1 MRKTLFLLCA
11 LAVAGAGA
19 QNKMAD
25 ILSSIETN
33 NPQLKAGAQMVL
45 SQKAEVSSQ
54 NSLADPTFE
63 LEHMWGAQNAGDR
76 KYDITVSQAF
86 DFPSLYVQRNQMGN
100 LKRSLYDGQQA
111 LLRQQVLLQAKE
123 LCLRIVYLNRC
134 IQLGEERQAA
144 ADRLAALYRERLATG
159 DAAILDV
166 NKIEIEQLNVTTAN
180 TRLRNDRSAC
190 LAQLRALNGGE
201 PFEGG
206 LEMLTDYPQAAMPAS
221 FDDLKAQALQ
231 ADPELQLLRQESLIA
246 DKSVALNRAGWLP
259 KFELGYR
266 HAYELGERFNGL
278 SVGISIPLFANRKKV
293 KMAKA
298 QALAGSFAV
307 NNREQQA
314 LAELQTAYDEA
325 VSLQRD
331 HARYDLLMR
340 QNNLGLLQKA
350 LTAGQIS
357 MVEYLVDATQ
367 LYEAFD
373 NRLSLEYE
381 YQLRLARMYKFE
393 L

>member
-1 MRKTLFLLCA
+1 MILLLCA
-11 LAVAGAGA
+11 LTLSGAGA
-19 QNKMAD
+19 QNNMAD
-25 ILSSIETN
+25 ILSCIEAN

-63 LEHMWGAQNAGDR
+63 LEHLWGAQNAGDR
-76 KYDITVSQAF
+76 KYDITVLQSF
-86 DFPSLYVQRNQMGN
+86 DFPSLYVQRNRVGN
-100 LKRSLYDGQQA
+100 LKRSLYDGQQT

-134 IQLGEERQAA
+134 IELSDKRLAA
-144 ADRLAALYRERLATG
+144 ADELARLYRGKLESG

-180 TRLRNDRSAC
+180 TRLRNELAIC

-201 PFEGG
+201 SLDVE
-206 LEMLTDYPQAAMPAS
+206 LSTLTYPEAVLPAS
-221 FDDLKAQALQ
+221 FDELKTQALQ

-246 DKSVALNRAGWLP
+246 DKSVALNRSGWLP

-266 HAYELGERFNGL
+266 HAYELGERFNGFA
-278 SVGISIPLFANRKKV
+278 VGVSIPLFANRKKV

-298 QALAGSFAV
+298 QALAGTFAV

-314 LAELQTAYDEA
+314 LAELQSAYDEA
-325 VSLQRD
+325 VTLQRT
-331 HARYDLLMR
+331 HARYDLLTR

-350 LTAGQIS
+350 WAAGKIS

-381 YQLRLARMYKFE
+381 YQLRLARLYKFE

>member
-1 MRKTLFLLCA
+1 MILLLCA
-11 LAVAGAGA
+11 LTLSGAGA
-19 QNKMAD
+19 QNNMAD
-25 ILSSIETN
+25 ILSCIEAN

-63 LEHMWGAQNAGDR
+63 LEHLWGAQNAGDR
-76 KYDITVSQAF
+76 KYDITVLQSF
-86 DFPSLYVQRNQMGN
+86 DFPSLYVQRNRVGN
-100 LKRSLYDGQQA
+100 LKRSLYDGQQT

-134 IQLGEERQAA
+134 IELSDKRLAA
-144 ADRLAALYRERLATG
+144 ADELARLYRGKLESG

-180 TRLRNDRSAC
+180 TRLRNELSTC

-201 PFEGG
+201 SFDVE
-206 LEMLTDYPQAAMPAS
+206 LSALTYPEAVLPAS
-221 FDDLKAQALQ
+221 FDELKNQALQ

-246 DKSVALNRAGWLP
+246 DKSVALNRSGWLP

-266 HAYELGERFNGL
+266 HAYELGERFNGFA
-278 SVGISIPLFANRKKV
+278 VGVSIPLFANRKKV

-298 QALAGSFAV
+298 QALAGTFAV

-314 LAELQTAYDEA
+314 LAELQSAYDEA
-325 VSLQRD
+325 VTLQRN
-331 HARYDLLMR
+331 HARYDLLTR

-350 LTAGQIS
+350 LAAGKIS

-381 YQLRLARMYKFE
+381 YQLRLARLYKFE

>member
-1 MRKTLFLLCA
+1 MILLLCA
-11 LAVAGAGA
+11 LSLSGAGA
-19 QNKMAD
+19 QNNMAD
-25 ILSSIETN
+25 ILSCIEAN

-63 LEHMWGAQNAGDR
+63 LEHLWGAQNAGDR
-76 KYDITVSQAF
+76 KYDITVLQSF
-86 DFPSLYVQRNQMGN
+86 DFPSLYVQRNRVGN
-100 LKRSLYDGQQA
+100 LKRSLYDGQQT

-134 IQLGEERQAA
+134 IELSDKRLAA
-144 ADRLAALYRERLATG
+144 ADELARLYRGKLESG

-180 TRLRNDRSAC
+180 TRLRNELATC

-201 PFEGG
+201 SLDVE
-206 LEMLTDYPQAAMPAS
+206 LSTLTYPEAVLPAS
-221 FDDLKAQALQ
+221 FDELKTQALQ

-246 DKSVALNRAGWLP
+246 DKSVALNRSGWLP

-266 HAYELGERFNGL
+266 HAYELGERFNGFA
-278 SVGISIPLFANRKKV
+278 VGVSIPLFANRKKV

-298 QALAGSFAV
+298 QALAGTFAV

-314 LAELQTAYDEA
+314 LAELQSAYDEA
-325 VSLQRD
+325 VTLQRN
-331 HARYDLLMR
+331 HARYDLLTR

-350 LTAGQIS
+350 LAAGKIS

-381 YQLRLARMYKFE
+381 YQLRLARLYKFE

>member
-1 MRKTLFLLCA
+1 MILLLCA
-11 LAVAGAGA
+11 LSLSGAGA
-19 QNKMAD
+19 QNNMAD
-25 ILSSIETN
+25 ILSCIEAN

-63 LEHMWGAQNAGDR
+63 LEHLWGTQNAGDR
-76 KYDITVSQAF
+76 KYDITVLQSF
-86 DFPSLYVQRNQMGN
+86 DFPSLYVQRNRVGN
-100 LKRSLYDGQQA
+100 LKRSLYDGQQT

-134 IQLGEERQAA
+134 IELSDKRLAA
-144 ADRLAALYRERLATG
+144 ADELARLYRGKLESG
-159 DAAILDV
+159 NAAILDV

-180 TRLRNDRSAC
+180 TRLRNELATC

-201 PFEGG
+201 SLDVE
-206 LEMLTDYPQAAMPAS
+206 LSTLTYPEAVLPAS
-221 FDDLKAQALQ
+221 FDELKTQALQ

-246 DKSVALNRAGWLP
+246 DKSVALNRSGWLP

-266 HAYELGERFNGL
+266 HAYELGERFNGFA
-278 SVGISIPLFANRKKV
+278 VGVSIPLFANRKKV

-298 QALAGSFAV
+298 QALAGTFAV

-314 LAELQTAYDEA
+314 LAELQSAYDEA
-325 VSLQRD
+325 VTLKQN
-331 HARYDLLMR
+331 HARYDLLTR

-350 LTAGQIS
+350 LAAGKIS

-381 YQLRLARMYKFE
+381 YQLRLARLYKFE

>member
-1 MRKTLFLLCA
+1 MILLLCA
-11 LAVAGAGA
+11 LTLSGAGA
-19 QNKMAD
+19 QNNMAD
-25 ILSSIETN
+25 ILSCIEAN

-63 LEHMWGAQNAGDR
+63 LEHLWGAQNAGDR
-76 KYDITVSQAF
+76 KYDITVLQSF
-86 DFPSLYVQRNQMGN
+86 DFPSLYVQRNRVGN
-100 LKRSLYDGQQA
+100 LKRSLYDGQQT

-134 IQLGEERQAA
+134 IELSDKRLAA
-144 ADRLAALYRERLATG
+144 ADELARLYRGKLESG

-180 TRLRNDRSAC
+180 TRLRNELSTC

-201 PFEGG
+201 SLDVE
-206 LEMLTDYPQAAMPAS
+206 LSALTYPEAVLPTS
-221 FDDLKAQALQ
+221 FDELKNQALQ

-246 DKSVALNRAGWLP
+246 DKSVALNRSGWLP

-266 HAYELGERFNGL
+266 HAYELGERFNGFA
-278 SVGISIPLFANRKKV
+278 VGVSIPLFANRKKV

-298 QALAGSFAV
+298 QALAGTFAV

-314 LAELQTAYDEA
+314 LAELQSAYDEA
-325 VSLQRD
+325 VTLQRN
-331 HARYDLLMR
+331 HARYDLLTR

-350 LTAGQIS
+350 LAAGKIS

-381 YQLRLARMYKFE
+381 YQLRLARLYKFE

>member
-1 MRKTLFLLCA
+1 MILLLCA
-11 LAVAGAGA
+11 LSLSGAGA
-19 QNKMAD
+19 QNNMAD
-25 ILSSIETN
+25 ILSCIEAN

-63 LEHMWGAQNAGDR
+63 LEHLWGTQNAGDR
-76 KYDITVSQAF
+76 KYDITVLQSF
-86 DFPSLYVQRNQMGN
+86 DFPSLYVQRNRVGN
-100 LKRSLYDGQQA
+100 LKRSLYDGQQT

-134 IQLGEERQAA
+134 IELSDKRLAA
-144 ADRLAALYRERLATG
+144 ADELARLYRGKLESG
-159 DAAILDV
+159 NAAILDV

-180 TRLRNDRSAC
+180 TRLRNELATC

-201 PFEGG
+201 SLDVE
-206 LEMLTDYPQAAMPAS
+206 LSTLTYPEAVLPAS
-221 FDDLKAQALQ
+221 FDELKTQALQ

-246 DKSVALNRAGWLP
+246 DKSVALNRSGWLP

-266 HAYELGERFNGL
+266 HAYELGERFNGFA
-278 SVGISIPLFANRKKV
+278 VGVSIPLFANRKKV

-298 QALAGSFAV
+298 QALAGTFAV

-314 LAELQTAYDEA
+314 LAELQSAYDEA
-325 VSLQRD
+325 VTLQRN
-331 HARYDLLMR
+331 HARYDLLTR

-350 LTAGQIS
+350 LATGKIS

-381 YQLRLARMYKFE
+381 YQLRLARLYKFE

>member
-1 MRKTLFLLCA
+1 MILLLCA
-11 LAVAGAGA
+11 LSLSGAGA
-19 QNKMAD
+19 QNNMAD
-25 ILSSIETN
+25 ILSCIEAN

-63 LEHMWGAQNAGDR
+63 LEHLWGAQNAGDR
-76 KYDITVSQAF
+76 KYDITVLQSF
-86 DFPSLYVQRNQMGN
+86 DFPSLYVQRNRVGN
-100 LKRSLYDGQQA
+100 LKRSLYDGQQT

-134 IQLGEERQAA
+134 IELSDKRLAA
-144 ADRLAALYRERLATG
+144 ADELARLYRGKLESG

-180 TRLRNDRSAC
+180 TRLRNELSTC

-201 PFEGG
+201 SLDVE
-206 LEMLTDYPQAAMPAS
+206 LSALTYPEAVLPTS
-221 FDDLKAQALQ
+221 FDELKTQALQ

-246 DKSVALNRAGWLP
+246 DKSVALNRSGWLP

-266 HAYELGERFNGL
+266 HAYELGERFNGFA
-278 SVGISIPLFANRKKV
+278 VGVSIPLFANRKKV

-298 QALAGSFAV
+298 QALAGTFTV

-314 LAELQTAYDEA
+314 LAELQSAYDEA
-325 VSLQRD
+325 VTLKQN
-331 HARYDLLMR
+331 HARYDLLAR

-350 LTAGQIS
+350 LAAGKIS

-381 YQLRLARMYKFE
+381 YQLRLARLYKFE

>member
-1 MRKTLFLLCA
+1 MILLLCA
-11 LAVAGAGA
+11 LTLSGAGA
-19 QNKMAD
+19 QNNMAD
-25 ILSSIETN
+25 ILSCIEAN

-63 LEHMWGAQNAGDR
+63 LEHLWSAQNAGDR
-76 KYDITVSQAF
+76 KYDITVLQSF
-86 DFPSLYVQRNQMGN
+86 DFPSLYVQRNRVGN
-100 LKRSLYDGQQA
+100 LKRSLYDGQQT

-134 IQLGEERQAA
+134 IELSDKRLAA
-144 ADRLAALYRERLATG
+144 ADELARLYRGKLESG

-180 TRLRNDRSAC
+180 TRLRNELAIC

-201 PFEGG
+201 SLDVE
-206 LEMLTDYPQAAMPAS
+206 LSTLTYPEAVLPAS
-221 FDDLKAQALQ
+221 FDELKTQALQ

-246 DKSVALNRAGWLP
+246 DKSVALNRSGWLP

-266 HAYELGERFNGL
+266 HAYELGERFNGFA
-278 SVGISIPLFANRKKV
+278 VGVSIPLFANRKKV

-298 QALAGSFAV
+298 QALAGTFAV

-314 LAELQTAYDEA
+314 LAELQSAYDEA
-325 VSLQRD
+325 VTLQRN
-331 HARYDLLMR
+331 HARYDLLTR

-350 LTAGQIS
+350 LAAGKIS

-381 YQLRLARMYKFE
+381 YQLRLARLYKFE

>member
-1 MRKTLFLLCA
+1 MILLLCA
-11 LAVAGAGA
+11 LTLSGAGA
-19 QNKMAD
+19 QNNMAD
-25 ILSSIETN
+25 ILSCIEAN

-63 LEHMWGAQNAGDR
+63 LEHLWGAQNAGDR
-76 KYDITVSQAF
+76 KYDITVLQSF
-86 DFPSLYVQRNQMGN
+86 DFPSLYVQRNRVGN
-100 LKRSLYDGQQA
+100 LKRSLYDGQQT

-134 IQLGEERQAA
+134 IELSDKRLAA
-144 ADRLAALYRERLATG
+144 ADELARLYRGKLESG

-180 TRLRNDRSAC
+180 TRLRNELATC

-201 PFEGG
+201 SLDVE
-206 LEMLTDYPQAAMPAS
+206 LSTLTYPEAVLPAS
-221 FDDLKAQALQ
+221 FDELKTQALQ

-246 DKSVALNRAGWLP
+246 DKSVALNRSGWLP

-266 HAYELGERFNGL
+266 HAYELGERFNGFA
-278 SVGISIPLFANRKKV
+278 VGVSIPLFANRKKV

-298 QALAGSFAV
+298 QALAGTFAV

-314 LAELQTAYDEA
+314 LAELQSAYDEA
-325 VSLQRD
+325 VTLKQN
-331 HARYDLLMR
+331 HARYDLLTR

-350 LTAGQIS
+350 LAAGKIS

-381 YQLRLARMYKFE
+381 YQLRLARLYKFE

>member
-1 MRKTLFLLCA
+1 MILLLCA
-11 LAVAGAGA
+11 LTLSGAGA
-19 QNKMAD
+19 QNNMAD
-25 ILSSIETN
+25 ILSCIEAN

-63 LEHMWGAQNAGDR
+63 LEHLWGAQNAGDR
-76 KYDITVSQAF
+76 KYDITVLQSF
-86 DFPSLYVQRNQMGN
+86 DFPSLCVQRNRVGN
-100 LKRSLYDGQQA
+100 LKRSLYDGQQT

-134 IQLGEERQAA
+134 IELSDKRLAA
-144 ADRLAALYRERLATG
+144 ADELARLYRGKLESG

-180 TRLRNDRSAC
+180 TRLRNELATC

-201 PFEGG
+201 SLDVE
-206 LEMLTDYPQAAMPAS
+206 LSTLTYPEAVLPAS
-221 FDDLKAQALQ
+221 FDELKTQALQ

-246 DKSVALNRAGWLP
+246 DKSVALNRSGWLP

-266 HAYELGERFNGL
+266 HAYELGERFNGFA
-278 SVGISIPLFANRKKV
+278 VGVSIPLFANRKKV

-298 QALAGSFAV
+298 QALAGTFAV

-314 LAELQTAYDEA
+314 LAELQSAYDEA
-325 VSLQRD
+325 VTLQRN
-331 HARYDLLMR
+331 HARYDLLTR

-350 LTAGQIS
+350 LAAGKIS

-381 YQLRLARMYKFE
+381 YQLRLARLYKFE

>member
-1 MRKTLFLLCA
+1 MILLLCA
-11 LAVAGAGA
+11 LTLSGAGA
-19 QNKMAD
+19 QNNMAD
-25 ILSSIETN
+25 ILSCIEAN

-63 LEHMWGAQNAGDR
+63 LEHLWGAQNAGDR
-76 KYDITVSQAF
+76 KYDITVLQSF
-86 DFPSLYVQRNQMGN
+86 DFPSLYVQRNRVGN
-100 LKRSLYDGQQA
+100 LKRSLYDGQQT

-134 IQLGEERQAA
+134 IELSDKRLAA
-144 ADRLAALYRERLATG
+144 ADELARLYRGKLESG

-180 TRLRNDRSAC
+180 TRLRNELATC

-201 PFEGG
+201 SLDVE
-206 LEMLTDYPQAAMPAS
+206 LSTLTYPEAVLPAS
-221 FDDLKAQALQ
+221 FDELKTQALQ

-246 DKSVALNRAGWLP
+246 DKSVALNRSGWLP

-266 HAYELGERFNGL
+266 HAYELGERFNGFA
-278 SVGISIPLFANRKKV
+278 VGVSIPLFANRKKV

-298 QALAGSFAV
+298 QALAGTFAV

-314 LAELQTAYDEA
+314 LAELQSAYDEA
-325 VSLQRD
+325 VTLKQN
-331 HARYDLLMR
+331 HARYDLLTR

-350 LTAGQIS
+350 LATGKIS

-381 YQLRLARMYKFE
+381 YQLRLARLYKFE

>member
-1 MRKTLFLLCA
+1 MILLLCA
-11 LAVAGAGA
+11 LTLSGAGA
-19 QNKMAD
+19 QNNMAD
-25 ILSSIETN
+25 ILSCIEAN

-63 LEHMWGAQNAGDR
+63 LEHLWGAQNAGDR
-76 KYDITVSQAF
+76 KYDITVLQSF
-86 DFPSLYVQRNQMGN
+86 DFPSLYVQRNRVGN
-100 LKRSLYDGQQA
+100 LKRSLYDGQQT

-134 IQLGEERQAA
+134 IELSDKRLAA
-144 ADRLAALYRERLATG
+144 ADELARLYRGKLESG

-180 TRLRNDRSAC
+180 PRLRNELATC

-201 PFEGG
+201 ALDVE
-206 LEMLTDYPQAAMPAS
+206 LSTLIYPEAVLPAS
-221 FDDLKAQALQ
+221 FDELKTQALQ

-246 DKSVALNRAGWLP
+246 DKSVALNRSGWLP

-266 HAYELGERFNGL
+266 HAYELGERFNGFA
-278 SVGISIPLFANRKKV
+278 VGVSIPLFANRKKV

-298 QALAGSFAV
+298 QALAGTFAV

-314 LAELQTAYDEA
+314 LAELQSAYDEA
-325 VSLQRD
+325 VTLQRN
-331 HARYDLLMR
+331 HARYDLLTR

-350 LTAGQIS
+350 LAAGKIS

-381 YQLRLARMYKFE
+381 YQLRLARLYKFE

>member
-1 MRKTLFLLCA
+1 
-11 LAVAGAGA
+11 
-19 QNKMAD
+19 
-25 ILSSIETN
+25 
-33 NPQLKAGAQMVL
+33 
-45 SQKAEVSSQ
+45 
-54 NSLADPTFE
+54 
-63 LEHMWGAQNAGDR
+63 
-76 KYDITVSQAF
+76 
-86 DFPSLYVQRNQMGN
+86 
-100 LKRSLYDGQQA
+100 
-111 LLRQQVLLQAKE
+111 
-123 LCLRIVYLNRC
+123 
-134 IQLGEERQAA
+134 
-144 ADRLAALYRERLATG
+144 
-159 DAAILDV
+159 
-166 NKIEIEQLNVTTAN
+166 
-180 TRLRNDRSAC
+180 
-190 LAQLRALNGGE
+190 
-201 PFEGG
+201 
-206 LEMLTDYPQAAMPAS
+206 MLTDYPQAAMPAS

>member
-1 MRKTLFLLCA
+1 MILLLCA
-11 LAVAGAGA
+11 LTLSGAGA
-19 QNKMAD
+19 QNNMAD
-25 ILSSIETN
+25 ILSCIEAN

-63 LEHMWGAQNAGDR
+63 LEHLWGAQNAGDR
-76 KYDITVSQAF
+76 KYDITVLQSF
-86 DFPSLYVQRNQMGN
+86 DFPSLYVQRNRVGN
-100 LKRSLYDGQQA
+100 LKRSLYDGQQT

-134 IQLGEERQAA
+134 IELSDKRLAA
-144 ADRLAALYRERLATG
+144 ADELARLYRGKLESG

-180 TRLRNDRSAC
+180 TRLRNELSTC

-201 PFEGG
+201 SLDVE
-206 LEMLTDYPQAAMPAS
+206 LSTLTYPEAVLPAS
-221 FDDLKAQALQ
+221 FDELKTQALQ

-246 DKSVALNRAGWLP
+246 DKSVALNRSGWLP

-266 HAYELGERFNGL
+266 HAYELGERFNGFA
-278 SVGISIPLFANRKKV
+278 VGVSIPLFANRKKV

-298 QALAGSFAV
+298 QALAGTFAV

-314 LAELQTAYDEA
+314 LAELQSAYDEA
-325 VSLQRD
+325 VTLQRN
-331 HARYDLLMR
+331 HARYDLLTR

-350 LTAGQIS
+350 LATGKIS

-381 YQLRLARMYKFE
+381 YQLRLARLYKFE

>member
-1 MRKTLFLLCA
+1 MILLLCA
-11 LAVAGAGA
+11 LTLSGAGA
-19 QNKMAD
+19 QNNMAD
-25 ILSSIETN
+25 ILSCIEAN
-33 NPQLKAGAQMVL
+33 NPRLKAGAQMVL

-63 LEHMWGAQNAGDR
+63 LEHLWGAQNAGDR
-76 KYDITVSQAF
+76 KYDITVLQSF
-86 DFPSLYVQRNQMGN
+86 DFPSLYVQRNRVGN
-100 LKRSLYDGQQA
+100 LKRSLYDGQQT

-134 IQLGEERQAA
+134 IELSDKRLAA
-144 ADRLAALYRERLATG
+144 ADELARLYRGKLESG

-180 TRLRNDRSAC
+180 TRLRNELATC

-201 PFEGG
+201 SLDVE
-206 LEMLTDYPQAAMPAS
+206 LSTLTYPEAVLPAS
-221 FDDLKAQALQ
+221 FDELKTQALQ

-246 DKSVALNRAGWLP
+246 DKSVALNRSGWLP

-266 HAYELGERFNGL
+266 HAYELGERFNGFA
-278 SVGISIPLFANRKKV
+278 VGVSIPLFANRKKV

-298 QALAGSFAV
+298 QALAGTFAV

-314 LAELQTAYDEA
+314 LAELQSAYDEA
-325 VSLQRD
+325 VTLQRN
-331 HARYDLLMR
+331 HARYDLLTR

-350 LTAGQIS
+350 LATGKIS

-381 YQLRLARMYKFE
+381 YQLRLARLYKFE

>member
-1 MRKTLFLLCA
+1 MRKMILLLCA
-11 LAVAGAGA
+11 LTLSGAGA
-19 QNKMAD
+19 QNNMAD
-25 ILSSIETN
+25 ILSCIEAN

-63 LEHMWGAQNAGDR
+63 LEHLWGAQNAGDR
-76 KYDITVSQAF
+76 KYDITVLQSF
-86 DFPSLYVQRNQMGN
+86 DFPSLYVQRNRVGN
-100 LKRSLYDGQQA
+100 LKRSLYDGQQT

-123 LCLRIVYLNRC
+123 LCLRIVYLNRS
-134 IQLGEERQAA
+134 IELSDKRLAA
-144 ADRLAALYRERLATG
+144 ADELARLYRGKLESG

-180 TRLRNDRSAC
+180 ARLRNELATC

-201 PFEGG
+201 SLDVE
-206 LEMLTDYPQAAMPAS
+206 LSTLTYPEAVLPAS
-221 FDDLKAQALQ
+221 FDELKTQALQ

-246 DKSVALNRAGWLP
+246 DKSVALNRSGWLP

-266 HAYELGERFNGL
+266 HAYELGERFNGFA
-278 SVGISIPLFANRKKV
+278 VGVSIPLFANRKKV

-298 QALAGSFAV
+298 QALAGTFAV

-314 LAELQTAYDEA
+314 LAELQSAYDEA
-325 VSLQRD
+325 VTLQRN
-331 HARYDLLMR
+331 HARYDLLTR

-350 LTAGQIS
+350 LAAGKIS

-381 YQLRLARMYKFE
+381 YQLRLARLYKFE

>member
-1 MRKTLFLLCA
+1 MRKMILLLCA
-11 LAVAGAGA
+11 LTLSGAGA
-19 QNKMAD
+19 QNNMAD
-25 ILSSIETN
+25 ILSCIEAN

-63 LEHMWGAQNAGDR
+63 LEHLWGAQNAGDR
-76 KYDITVSQAF
+76 KYDITVLQSF
-86 DFPSLYVQRNQMGN
+86 DFPSLYVQRNRVGN
-100 LKRSLYDGQQA
+100 LKRSLYDGQQT

-134 IQLGEERQAA
+134 IELS
-144 ADRLAALYRERLATG
+144 DKRLAAAGELARLYRGKLESG

-180 TRLRNDRSAC
+180 TRLRNELSTC

-201 PFEGG
+201 SLDVE
-206 LEMLTDYPQAAMPAS
+206 LSALTYPEAVLPTS
-221 FDDLKAQALQ
+221 FDELKTQALQ

-246 DKSVALNRAGWLP
+246 DKSVALNRSGWLP

-266 HAYELGERFNGL
+266 HAYELGERFNGFA
-278 SVGISIPLFANRKKV
+278 VGVSIPLFANRKKV

-298 QALAGSFAV
+298 QALAGTFTV

-314 LAELQTAYDEA
+314 LAELQSAYDEA
-325 VSLQRD
+325 VTLKQN
-331 HARYDLLMR
+331 HARYDLLAR

-350 LTAGQIS
+350 LAAGKIS

-381 YQLRLARMYKFE
+381 YQLRLARLYKFE

>member
-1 MRKTLFLLCA
+1 MILLLCA
-11 LAVAGAGA
+11 LSLSGAGA
-19 QNKMAD
+19 QNNMAD
-25 ILSSIETN
+25 ILSCIEAN

-63 LEHMWGAQNAGDR
+63 LEHLWGAQNAGDR
-76 KYDITVSQAF
+76 KYDITVLQSF
-86 DFPSLYVQRNQMGN
+86 DFPSLYVQRNRVGN
-100 LKRSLYDGQQA
+100 LKRSLYDGQQT

-134 IQLGEERQAA
+134 IELSDKRLAA
-144 ADRLAALYRERLATG
+144 ADELARLYRGKLESG

-180 TRLRNDRSAC
+180 TRLRNELATC

-201 PFEGG
+201 SLDVE
-206 LEMLTDYPQAAMPAS
+206 LSTLTYPEAVLPAS
-221 FDDLKAQALQ
+221 FDELKTQALQ

-246 DKSVALNRAGWLP
+246 DKSVALNRSGWLP

-266 HAYELGERFNGL
+266 HAYELGERFNGFA
-278 SVGISIPLFANRKKV
+278 VGVSIPLFANRKKV

-298 QALAGSFAV
+298 QALAGTFAV

-314 LAELQTAYDEA
+314 LAELQSAYDEA
-325 VSLQRD
+325 VTLQRT
-331 HARYDLLMR
+331 HARYDLLTR

-350 LTAGQIS
+350 LAAGKIS

-381 YQLRLARMYKFE
+381 YQLRLARLYKFE

>member
-1 MRKTLFLLCA
+1 MILLLCA
-11 LAVAGAGA
+11 LTLSGAGA
-19 QNKMAD
+19 QNNMAD
-25 ILSSIETN
+25 ILSCIEAN

-63 LEHMWGAQNAGDR
+63 LEHLWGAQNAGDR
-76 KYDITVSQAF
+76 KYDITVLQSF
-86 DFPSLYVQRNQMGN
+86 DFPSLYVQRNRVGN
-100 LKRSLYDGQQA
+100 LKRSLYDGQQT

-134 IQLGEERQAA
+134 IELSDKRLAA
-144 ADRLAALYRERLATG
+144 ADELARLYRGKLESG

-180 TRLRNDRSAC
+180 TRLRNELATC

-201 PFEGG
+201 SLGVE
-206 LEMLTDYPQAAMPAS
+206 LSTLTYPEAVLPAS
-221 FDDLKAQALQ
+221 FDELKTQALQ

-246 DKSVALNRAGWLP
+246 DKSVALNRSGWLP

-266 HAYELGERFNGL
+266 HAYELGERFNGFA
-278 SVGISIPLFANRKKV
+278 VGVSIPLFANRKKV

-298 QALAGSFAV
+298 QALAGTFAV

-314 LAELQTAYDEA
+314 LAELQSAYDEA
-325 VSLQRD
+325 VTLQRN
-331 HARYDLLMR
+331 HARYDLLTR

-350 LTAGQIS
+350 LAAGKIS

-381 YQLRLARMYKFE
+381 YQLRLARLYKFE

>member
-1 MRKTLFLLCA
+1 MIILLCA
-11 LAVAGAGA
+11 LTLSGAGA
-19 QNKMAD
+19 QNNMAD
-25 ILSSIETN
+25 ILSCIEAN

-63 LEHMWGAQNAGDR
+63 LEHLWGAQNAGDR
-76 KYDITVSQAF
+76 KYDITVLQSF
-86 DFPSLYVQRNQMGN
+86 DFPSLYVQRNRVGN
-100 LKRSLYDGQQA
+100 LKRSLYDGQQT

-134 IQLGEERQAA
+134 IELSDKRLAA
-144 ADRLAALYRERLATG
+144 ADELARLYRGKLESG

-180 TRLRNDRSAC
+180 TRLRNELSTC

-201 PFEGG
+201 SLDVE
-206 LEMLTDYPQAAMPAS
+206 LSALTYPEAVLPAS
-221 FDDLKAQALQ
+221 FDELKTQALQ

-246 DKSVALNRAGWLP
+246 DKSVALNRSGWLP

-266 HAYELGERFNGL
+266 HAYELGERFNGFA
-278 SVGISIPLFANRKKV
+278 VGVSIPLFANRKKV

-298 QALAGSFAV
+298 QALAGTFTV

-314 LAELQTAYDEA
+314 LAELQSAYDEA
-325 VSLQRD
+325 VTLKQN
-331 HARYDLLMR
+331 HARYDLLAR

-350 LTAGQIS
+350 LAAGKIS

-381 YQLRLARMYKFE
+381 YQLRLARLYKFE

>member
-1 MRKTLFLLCA
+1 MRKMILLLCA
-11 LAVAGAGA
+11 LTLSGAGA
-19 QNKMAD
+19 QNNMAD
-25 ILSSIETN
+25 ILSCIEAN

-63 LEHMWGAQNAGDR
+63 LEHLWGAQNAGDR
-76 KYDITVSQAF
+76 KYDITVLQSF
-86 DFPSLYVQRNQMGN
+86 DFPSLYVQRNRVGN
-100 LKRSLYDGQQA
+100 LKRSLYDGQQT

-134 IQLGEERQAA
+134 IELSDKRLAA
-144 ADRLAALYRERLATG
+144 ADELARLYRGKLESG

-180 TRLRNDRSAC
+180 TRLRNELAIC

-201 PFEGG
+201 SLDVE
-206 LEMLTDYPQAAMPAS
+206 LSTLTYPEAVLPAS
-221 FDDLKAQALQ
+221 FDELKTQALQ

-246 DKSVALNRAGWLP
+246 DKSVALNRSGWLP

-266 HAYELGERFNGL
+266 HAYELGERFNGFA
-278 SVGISIPLFANRKKV
+278 VGVSIPLFANRKKV

-298 QALAGSFAV
+298 QALAGTFAV

-314 LAELQTAYDEA
+314 LAELQSAYDEA
-325 VSLQRD
+325 VTLQRN
-331 HARYDLLMR
+331 HARYDLLTR

-350 LTAGQIS
+350 LAAGKIS

-381 YQLRLARMYKFE
+381 YQLRLARLYKFE

>member
-1 MRKTLFLLCA
+1 MRKMILLLCA
-11 LAVAGAGA
+11 LSLSGAGA
-19 QNKMAD
+19 QNNMAD
-25 ILSSIETN
+25 ILSCIEAN

-63 LEHMWGAQNAGDR
+63 LEHLWGAQNAGDR
-76 KYDITVSQAF
+76 KYDITVLQSF
-86 DFPSLYVQRNQMGN
+86 DFPSLYVQRNRVGN
-100 LKRSLYDGQQA
+100 LKRSLYDGQQT

-134 IQLGEERQAA
+134 IELSDKRLAA
-144 ADRLAALYRERLATG
+144 ADELARLYRGKLESG

-180 TRLRNDRSAC
+180 TRLRNELATC

-201 PFEGG
+201 SLDVE
-206 LEMLTDYPQAAMPAS
+206 LSTLTYPEAVLPAS
-221 FDDLKAQALQ
+221 FDELKTQALQ

-246 DKSVALNRAGWLP
+246 DKSVALNRSGWLP

-266 HAYELGERFNGL
+266 HAYELGERFNGFA
-278 SVGISIPLFANRKKV
+278 VGVSIPLFANRKKV

-298 QALAGSFAV
+298 QALAGTFAV

-314 LAELQTAYDEA
+314 LAELQSAYDEA
-325 VSLQRD
+325 VTLQRN
-331 HARYDLLMR
+331 HARYDLLTR

-350 LTAGQIS
+350 LAAGKIS

-381 YQLRLARMYKFE
+381 YQLRLARLYKFE

>member
-1 MRKTLFLLCA
+1 MRKMILLLCA
-11 LAVAGAGA
+11 LTLSGAGA
-19 QNKMAD
+19 QNNMAD
-25 ILSSIETN
+25 ILSCIEAN

-63 LEHMWGAQNAGDR
+63 LEHLWGAQNAGDR
-76 KYDITVSQAF
+76 KYDITVLQSF
-86 DFPSLYVQRNQMGN
+86 DFPSLYVQRNRVGN
-100 LKRSLYDGQQA
+100 LKRSLYDGQQT

-134 IQLGEERQAA
+134 IELS
-144 ADRLAALYRERLATG
+144 DKRLAAAGELARLYRGKLESG

-180 TRLRNDRSAC
+180 TRLRNELSTC

-201 PFEGG
+201 SLDVE
-206 LEMLTDYPQAAMPAS
+206 LSALTYPEAVLPAS
-221 FDDLKAQALQ
+221 FDELKTQALQ

-246 DKSVALNRAGWLP
+246 DKSVALNRSGWLP

-266 HAYELGERFNGL
+266 HAYELGERFNGFA
-278 SVGISIPLFANRKKV
+278 VGVSIPLFANRKKV

-298 QALAGSFAV
+298 QALAGTFTV

-314 LAELQTAYDEA
+314 LAELQSAYDEA
-325 VSLQRD
+325 VTLKQN
-331 HARYDLLMR
+331 HARYDLLAR

-350 LTAGQIS
+350 LAAGKIS

-381 YQLRLARMYKFE
+381 YQLRLARLYKFE

>member
-1 MRKTLFLLCA
+1 MRKMILLLCA
-11 LAVAGAGA
+11 LSLSGAGA
-19 QNKMAD
+19 QNNMAD
-25 ILSSIETN
+25 ILSCIEAN

-63 LEHMWGAQNAGDR
+63 LEHLWGAQNAGDR
-76 KYDITVSQAF
+76 KYDITVLQSF
-86 DFPSLYVQRNQMGN
+86 DFPSLYVQRNRVGN
-100 LKRSLYDGQQA
+100 LKRSLYDGQQT

-134 IQLGEERQAA
+134 IELSDKRLAA
-144 ADRLAALYRERLATG
+144 ADELARLYRGKLESG

-180 TRLRNDRSAC
+180 TRLRNELAIC

-201 PFEGG
+201 SLDVE
-206 LEMLTDYPQAAMPAS
+206 LSTLTYPEAVLPAS
-221 FDDLKAQALQ
+221 FDELKTQALQ

-246 DKSVALNRAGWLP
+246 DKSVALNRSGWLP

-266 HAYELGERFNGL
+266 HAYELGERFNGFA
-278 SVGISIPLFANRKKV
+278 VGVSIPLFANRKKV

-298 QALAGSFAV
+298 QALAETFAV

-314 LAELQTAYDEA
+314 LAELQSAYDEA
-325 VSLQRD
+325 VTLKQN
-331 HARYDLLMR
+331 HARYDLLTR

-350 LTAGQIS
+350 LAAGKIS

-381 YQLRLARMYKFE
+381 YQLRLARLYKFE

>member
-1 MRKTLFLLCA
+1 MKKMLILLCV
-11 LAVAGAGA
+11 LAVAGAEA
-19 QNKMAD
+19 QNN
-25 ILSSIETN
+25 ITGVLSSIEAN

-54 NSLADPTFE
+54 NSLEDPTFE
-63 LEHMWGAQNAGDR
+63 LEHLWGAQNAGDR

-86 DFPSLYVQRNQMGN
+86 DFPSLYVQRNRVGN

-134 IQLGEERQAA
+134 IDLSDKRLKA
-144 ADRLAALYRERLATG
+144 ADQLARLYREKLESG

-166 NKIEIEQLNVTTAN
+166 NKIEIELLNVTTAN
-180 TRLRNDRSAC
+180 TRLRNERSAC
-190 LAQLRALNGGE
+190 LTQLRALNGGE
-201 PFEGG
+201 TFGVE
-206 LEMLTDYPQAAMPAS
+206 LSALADYPEAVLPAS
-221 FDDLKAQALQ
+221 FDDLKSQALQ
-231 ADPELQLLRQESLIA
+231 ADPELQMLRQENLIA
-246 DKSVALNRAGWLP
+246 NQSVALNRAGWLP
-259 KFELGYR
+259 KFALGYR

-278 SVGISIPLFANRKKV
+278 SVGVSIPLFANRKKV

-325 VSLQRD
+325 VTLQKD
-331 HARYDLLMR
+331 HARYDLLTR
-340 QNNLGLLQKA
+340 QNNLELLQKA
-350 LTAGQIS
+350 LSAGQIS

-381 YQLRLARMYKFE
+381 YQVRLARMYKFE

>member
-1 MRKTLFLLCA
+1 MRKMILLLCA
-11 LAVAGAGA
+11 LTLSGAGA
-19 QNKMAD
+19 QNNMAD
-25 ILSSIETN
+25 ILSCIEAN

-63 LEHMWGAQNAGDR
+63 LEHLWGAQNAGDR
-76 KYDITVSQAF
+76 KYDITVLQSF
-86 DFPSLYVQRNQMGN
+86 DFPSLYVQRNRVGN
-100 LKRSLYDGQQA
+100 LKRSLYDGQQT

-134 IQLGEERQAA
+134 IELSDKRLAA
-144 ADRLAALYRERLATG
+144 ADELARLYRGKLESG

-180 TRLRNDRSAC
+180 TRLRNELSTC

-201 PFEGG
+201 SLDVE
-206 LEMLTDYPQAAMPAS
+206 LSALTYPEAVLPTS
-221 FDDLKAQALQ
+221 FDELKNQALQ

-246 DKSVALNRAGWLP
+246 DKSVALNRSGWLP

-266 HAYELGERFNGL
+266 HAYELGERFNGFA
-278 SVGISIPLFANRKKV
+278 VGVSIPLFANRKKV

-298 QALAGSFAV
+298 QALAGTFTV

-314 LAELQTAYDEA
+314 LAELQSAYDEA
-325 VSLQRD
+325 VTLKQN
-331 HARYDLLMR
+331 HARYDLLAR

-350 LTAGQIS
+350 LAAGKIS

-381 YQLRLARMYKFE
+381 YQLRLARLYKFE

>member
-1 MRKTLFLLCA
+1 MILLLCA
-11 LAVAGAGA
+11 LTLSGAGA
-19 QNKMAD
+19 QNNMAD
-25 ILSSIETN
+25 ILSCIEAN

-63 LEHMWGAQNAGDR
+63 LEHLWGAQNAGDR
-76 KYDITVSQAF
+76 KYDITVLQSF
-86 DFPSLYVQRNQMGN
+86 DFPSLYVQRNRVGN
-100 LKRSLYDGQQA
+100 LKRSLYDGQQT

-134 IQLGEERQAA
+134 IELSDKRLAA
-144 ADRLAALYRERLATG
+144 ADELARLYRGKLESG

-180 TRLRNDRSAC
+180 ARLRNELSTC

-201 PFEGG
+201 SLDVE
-206 LEMLTDYPQAAMPAS
+206 LSTLTYPEAVLPAS
-221 FDDLKAQALQ
+221 FDELKTQALQ

-246 DKSVALNRAGWLP
+246 DKSVALNRSGWLP

-266 HAYELGERFNGL
+266 HAYELGERFNGFA
-278 SVGISIPLFANRKKV
+278 VGVSIPLFANRKKV

-298 QALAGSFAV
+298 QALAGTFAV

-314 LAELQTAYDEA
+314 LAELQSAYDEA
-325 VSLQRD
+325 VTLQRN
-331 HARYDLLMR
+331 HARYDLLTR

-350 LTAGQIS
+350 LAAGKIS

-381 YQLRLARMYKFE
+381 YQLRLARLYKLE

>member
-1 MRKTLFLLCA
+1 MILLLCA
-11 LAVAGAGA
+11 LSLSGAGA
-19 QNKMAD
+19 QNNMAD
-25 ILSSIETN
+25 ILSCIEAN

-63 LEHMWGAQNAGDR
+63 LEHLWGAQNAGDR
-76 KYDITVSQAF
+76 KYDITVLQSF
-86 DFPSLYVQRNQMGN
+86 DFPSLYVQRNRVGN
-100 LKRSLYDGQQA
+100 LKRSLYDGQQT

-134 IQLGEERQAA
+134 IELSDKRLAA
-144 ADRLAALYRERLATG
+144 ADELARLYRGKLESG

-180 TRLRNDRSAC
+180 TRLRNELSTC

-201 PFEGG
+201 SLDVE
-206 LEMLTDYPQAAMPAS
+206 LSALTYPEAVLPTS
-221 FDDLKAQALQ
+221 FDELKNQALQ

-246 DKSVALNRAGWLP
+246 DKSVALNRSGWLP

-266 HAYELGERFNGL
+266 HAYELGERFNGFA
-278 SVGISIPLFANRKKV
+278 VGVSIPLFANRKKV

-298 QALAGSFAV
+298 QALAGTFAV

-314 LAELQTAYDEA
+314 LAELQSAYDEA
-325 VSLQRD
+325 VTLQRN
-331 HARYDLLMR
+331 HARYDLLTR

-350 LTAGQIS
+350 LAAGKIS

-381 YQLRLARMYKFE
+381 SQLRLARLYKFE

>member
-1 MRKTLFLLCA
+1 MILLLCA
-11 LAVAGAGA
+11 LTLSGAGA
-19 QNKMAD
+19 QNNMAD
-25 ILSSIETN
+25 ILSCIEAN

-63 LEHMWGAQNAGDR
+63 LEHLWGAQNAGDR
-76 KYDITVSQAF
+76 KYDITVLQSF
-86 DFPSLYVQRNQMGN
+86 DFPSLYVQRNRVGN
-100 LKRSLYDGQQA
+100 LKRSLYDGQQT

-123 LCLRIVYLNRC
+123 LCLRIVYLNRS
-134 IQLGEERQAA
+134 IELSDKRLAA
-144 ADRLAALYRERLATG
+144 ADELARLYRGKLESG

-180 TRLRNDRSAC
+180 ARLRNELSTC

-201 PFEGG
+201 SLDVE
-206 LEMLTDYPQAAMPAS
+206 LSTLTYPEAVLPAS
-221 FDDLKAQALQ
+221 FDELKTQALQ

-246 DKSVALNRAGWLP
+246 DKSVALNRSGWLP

-266 HAYELGERFNGL
+266 HAYELGERFNGFA
-278 SVGISIPLFANRKKV
+278 VGVSIPLFANRKKV

-298 QALAGSFAV
+298 QALAGTFTV

-314 LAELQTAYDEA
+314 LAELQSAYDEA
-325 VSLQRD
+325 VTLKQN
-331 HARYDLLMR
+331 HARYDLLAR

-350 LTAGQIS
+350 LAAGKIS

-381 YQLRLARMYKFE
+381 YQLRLARLYKFE

>member
-19 QNKMAD
+19 QNNIAD
-25 ILSSIETN
+25 ILTSIEVN

-54 NSLADPTFE
+54 NSLEDPTFE
-63 LEHMWGAQNAGDR
+63 LEHLWGAQNAGDR

-86 DFPSLYVQRNQMGN
+86 DFPSLYVQRNRVGN
-100 LKRSLYDGQQA
+100 LKRTLYDGQQA
-111 LLRQQVLLQAKE
+111 LSRQQVLLQAKE

-134 IQLGEERQAA
+134 IDLSDKRLKA
-144 ADRLAALYRERLATG
+144 ADQLARLYREKLESG

-166 NKIEIEQLNVTTAN
+166 NKIEIELLNVTTAN
-180 TRLRNDRSAC
+180 TRLRNEQSAC
-190 LAQLRALNGGE
+190 LTQLRALNGGE
-201 PFEGG
+201 AFGVEPSA
-206 LEMLTDYPQAAMPAS
+206 LADYPEAVLPAS
-221 FDDLKAQALQ
+221 FDDLKSQALQ
-231 ADPELQLLRQESLIA
+231 ADPELQMLRQENLIA
-246 DKSVALNRAGWLP
+246 NQSVALNRAGWLP

-278 SVGISIPLFANRKKV
+278 SVGVSIPLFANRKKV

-325 VSLQRD
+325 VTLQKD
-331 HARYDLLMR
+331 HARYDLLAR
-340 QNNLGLLQKA
+340 QNNLELLQKA
-350 LTAGQIS
+350 LSAGQIS

-381 YQLRLARMYKFE
+381 YQVRLARMYKFE

>member
-1 MRKTLFLLCA
+1 MILLLCA
-11 LAVAGAGA
+11 LTLSGAGA
-19 QNKMAD
+19 QNNMAD
-25 ILSSIETN
+25 ILSCIEAN

-63 LEHMWGAQNAGDR
+63 LEHLWGAQNAGDR
-76 KYDITVSQAF
+76 KYDITVLQSF
-86 DFPSLYVQRNQMGN
+86 DFPSLYVQRNRVGN
-100 LKRSLYDGQQA
+100 LKRSLYDGQQT

-134 IQLGEERQAA
+134 IELS
-144 ADRLAALYRERLATG
+144 DKRLAAAGELARLYRGKLESG

-180 TRLRNDRSAC
+180 TRLRNELSTC

-201 PFEGG
+201 SLDVE
-206 LEMLTDYPQAAMPAS
+206 LSALTYPEAVLPAS
-221 FDDLKAQALQ
+221 FDELKTQALQ

-246 DKSVALNRAGWLP
+246 DKSVALNRSGWLP

-266 HAYELGERFNGL
+266 HAYELGERFNGFA
-278 SVGISIPLFANRKKV
+278 VGVSIPLFANRKKV

-298 QALAGSFAV
+298 QALAGTFTV

-314 LAELQTAYDEA
+314 LAELQSAYDEA
-325 VSLQRD
+325 VTLKQN
-331 HARYDLLMR
+331 HARYDLLAR

-350 LTAGQIS
+350 LAAGKIS

-381 YQLRLARMYKFE
+381 YQLRLARLYKFE

>member
-1 MRKTLFLLCA
+1 MILLLCA
-11 LAVAGAGA
+11 LTLSGAGA
-19 QNKMAD
+19 QNNMAD
-25 ILSSIETN
+25 ILSCTEAN

-63 LEHMWGAQNAGDR
+63 LEHLWGAQNAGDR
-76 KYDITVSQAF
+76 KYDITVLQSF
-86 DFPSLYVQRNQMGN
+86 DFPSLYVQRNRVGN
-100 LKRSLYDGQQA
+100 LKRSLYDGQQT

-134 IQLGEERQAA
+134 IELSDKRLAA
-144 ADRLAALYRERLATG
+144 ADELARLYRGKLESG

-166 NKIEIEQLNVTTAN
+166 NKIEIEQLTVTTAN
-180 TRLRNDRSAC
+180 TRLRNELAPC

-201 PFEGG
+201 ALDVE
-206 LEMLTDYPQAAMPAS
+206 LSALIYPEAVLPAS
-221 FDDLKAQALQ
+221 FDELKTQALQ

-246 DKSVALNRAGWLP
+246 DKSVALNRSGWLP

-266 HAYELGERFNGL
+266 HAYELGERFNGFA
-278 SVGISIPLFANRKKV
+278 VGVSIPLFANRKKV

-298 QALAGSFAV
+298 QALAGTFAV

-314 LAELQTAYDEA
+314 LAELQSAYDEA
-325 VSLQRD
+325 VTLKQN
-331 HARYDLLMR
+331 HARYDLLTR

-350 LTAGQIS
+350 LAAGKIS

-381 YQLRLARMYKFE
+381 YQLRLARLYKFE

>member
-1 MRKTLFLLCA
+1 MILLLCA
-11 LAVAGAGA
+11 LTLSGAGA
-19 QNKMAD
+19 QNNMAD
-25 ILSSIETN
+25 ILSCIEAN

-63 LEHMWGAQNAGDR
+63 LEHLWGAQNAGDR
-76 KYDITVSQAF
+76 KYDITVLQSF
-86 DFPSLYVQRNQMGN
+86 DFPSLYVQRNRVGN
-100 LKRSLYDGQQA
+100 LKRSLYDGQQT

-134 IQLGEERQAA
+134 IELSDKRLAA
-144 ADRLAALYRERLATG
+144 ADELARLYRGKLESG

-180 TRLRNDRSAC
+180 TRLRNELSTC

-201 PFEGG
+201 SLDVE
-206 LEMLTDYPQAAMPAS
+206 LSALTYPEAVLPAS
-221 FDDLKAQALQ
+221 FDELKKQALQ

-246 DKSVALNRAGWLP
+246 DKSVALNRSGWLP

-266 HAYELGERFNGL
+266 HAYELGERFNGFA
-278 SVGISIPLFANRKKV
+278 VGVSIPLFANRKKV

-298 QALAGSFAV
+298 QALAGTFTV

-314 LAELQTAYDEA
+314 LAELQSAYDEA
-325 VSLQRD
+325 VTLKQN
-331 HARYDLLMR
+331 HARYDLLTR

-350 LTAGQIS
+350 LSAGKIS

-381 YQLRLARMYKFE
+381 YQLRLARLYKFE

>member
-1 MRKTLFLLCA
+1 MILLLCA
-11 LAVAGAGA
+11 LTLSGAGA
-19 QNKMAD
+19 QNNMAD
-25 ILSSIETN
+25 ILSCIEAN

-63 LEHMWGAQNAGDR
+63 LEHLWGAQNAGDR
-76 KYDITVSQAF
+76 KYDITVLQSF
-86 DFPSLYVQRNQMGN
+86 DFPSLYVQRNRVGN
-100 LKRSLYDGQQA
+100 LKRSLYDGQQT

-134 IQLGEERQAA
+134 IELSDKRLAA
-144 ADRLAALYRERLATG
+144 ADELARLYRGKLESG

-180 TRLRNDRSAC
+180 TRLRNELSTC

-201 PFEGG
+201 SLDVE
-206 LEMLTDYPQAAMPAS
+206 LSALTYPEAVLPAS
-221 FDDLKAQALQ
+221 FDELKTQALQ

-246 DKSVALNRAGWLP
+246 DKSVALNRSGWLP

-266 HAYELGERFNGL
+266 HAYELGERFNGFA
-278 SVGISIPLFANRKKV
+278 VGVSIPLFANRKKV

-298 QALAGSFAV
+298 QALAGTFTV

-314 LAELQTAYDEA
+314 LAELQSAYDEA
-325 VSLQRD
+325 VTLKQN
-331 HARYDLLMR
+331 HARYDLLAR

-350 LTAGQIS
+350 LAAGKIS

-381 YQLRLARMYKFE
+381 YQLRLARLYKFE

>member
-1 MRKTLFLLCA
+1 MRKMILLLCA
-11 LAVAGAGA
+11 LTLSGAGA
-19 QNKMAD
+19 QNNMAD
-25 ILSSIETN
+25 ILSCIEAN

-63 LEHMWGAQNAGDR
+63 LEHLWGAQNAGDR
-76 KYDITVSQAF
+76 KYDITVLQSF
-86 DFPSLYVQRNQMGN
+86 DFPSLYVQRNRVGN
-100 LKRSLYDGQQA
+100 LKRSLYDGQQT

-134 IQLGEERQAA
+134 IELSDKRLAA
-144 ADRLAALYRERLATG
+144 ADELARLYRGKLESG

-180 TRLRNDRSAC
+180 TRLRNELSTC

-201 PFEGG
+201 SLDVE
-206 LEMLTDYPQAAMPAS
+206 LSALTYPEAVLPTS
-221 FDDLKAQALQ
+221 FDELKNQALQ

-246 DKSVALNRAGWLP
+246 DKSVALNRSGWLP

-266 HAYELGERFNGL
+266 HAYELGERFNGFA
-278 SVGISIPLFANRKKV
+278 VGVSIPLFANRKKV

-298 QALAGSFAV
+298 QALAGTFAV

-314 LAELQTAYDEA
+314 LAELQSAYDEA
-325 VSLQRD
+325 VTLQRN
-331 HARYDLLMR
+331 HARYDLLTR

-350 LTAGQIS
+350 LAAGKIS

-381 YQLRLARMYKFE
+381 YQLRLARLYKFE

>member
-1 MRKTLFLLCA
+1 MILLLCA
-11 LAVAGAGA
+11 LTLSGAGA
-19 QNKMAD
+19 QNNMAD
-25 ILSSIETN
+25 ILSCIEAN

-63 LEHMWGAQNAGDR
+63 LEHLWGAQNAGDR
-76 KYDITVSQAF
+76 KYDITVLQSF
-86 DFPSLYVQRNQMGN
+86 DFPSLYVQRNRVGN
-100 LKRSLYDGQQA
+100 LKRSLYDGQQT

-134 IQLGEERQAA
+134 IELSDKRLAA
-144 ADRLAALYRERLATG
+144 ADELARLYRGKLESG

-180 TRLRNDRSAC
+180 TRLRNELSTC

-201 PFEGG
+201 SFDVE
-206 LEMLTDYPQAAMPAS
+206 LSTLTYPEAVLPAS
-221 FDDLKAQALQ
+221 FDELKNQALQ

-246 DKSVALNRAGWLP
+246 DKSVALNRSGWLP

-266 HAYELGERFNGL
+266 HAYELGERFNGFA
-278 SVGISIPLFANRKKV
+278 VGVSIPLFANRKKV

-298 QALAGSFAV
+298 QALAGTFAV

-314 LAELQTAYDEA
+314 LAELQSAYDEA
-325 VSLQRD
+325 VTLQRN
-331 HARYDLLMR
+331 HARYDLLTR

-350 LTAGQIS
+350 LAAGKIS

-381 YQLRLARMYKFE
+381 YQLRLARLYKFE

>member
-1 MRKTLFLLCA
+1 MILLLCA
-11 LAVAGAGA
+11 LTLSGAGA
-19 QNKMAD
+19 QNNMAD
-25 ILSSIETN
+25 ILSCIEAN

-63 LEHMWGAQNAGDR
+63 LEHLWGAQNAGDR
-76 KYDITVSQAF
+76 KYDITVLQSF
-86 DFPSLYVQRNQMGN
+86 DFPSLYVQRNRVGN
-100 LKRSLYDGQQA
+100 LKRSLYDGQQT

-134 IQLGEERQAA
+134 IELSDKRLAA
-144 ADRLAALYRERLATG
+144 ADELARLYRGKLESG

-180 TRLRNDRSAC
+180 TRLRNELATC

-201 PFEGG
+201 SLDVE
-206 LEMLTDYPQAAMPAS
+206 LSTLTYPEAVLPAS
-221 FDDLKAQALQ
+221 FAELKTQALQ

-246 DKSVALNRAGWLP
+246 DKSVALNRSGWLP

-266 HAYELGERFNGL
+266 HAYELGERFNGFA
-278 SVGISIPLFANRKKV
+278 VGVSIPLFANRKKV

-298 QALAGSFAV
+298 QALAGTFAV

-314 LAELQTAYDEA
+314 LAELQSAYDEA
-325 VSLQRD
+325 VTLQRN
-331 HARYDLLMR
+331 HARYDLLTR

-350 LTAGQIS
+350 LAAGKIS

-381 YQLRLARMYKFE
+381 YQLRLARLYKFE